1 MAEQAQVELDL
12 CLLATPQLEQA
23 LRELLAV
30 EGVPRAAIRE
40 PMVHG
45 HHGAAPTWETAS
57 D

>member
-12 CLLATPQLEQA
+12 CLLATPQLGQA

-30 EGVPRAAIRE
+30 EGVPRAATRE
-40 PMVHG
+40 PVVHG